1 MRKMNSVTNPLTFRQ
16 PSSCTTSGEAEREP
30 LRAPPASQLTF
41 FALGFSRLQF
51 SAPQH
56 AAGPLGESGSQSC
69 ANSCHNSRF
78 KYLPLTQPSLQSK
91 QRSKQQAPCRP
102 PAGTLQAGK
111 ASSLGPT
118 VDTAI
123 ESTRGWQQTA
133 THVTHANCR
142 IQLLAS
148 PGPAIAVDTTLV
160 SCLTSPCTRG
170 WSMTRAAL
178 HMARRA
184 KARNSPEVIASHRCR
199 LVVLAIETGV
209 AGAKK
214 PLPDSSC
221 LPTPELGQSLCIY
234 GLLRPLPG
242 FSGGPHSSRQLL
254 TRPMQPAGLLHL
266 PVPAWVQC

>member
-1 MRKMNSVTNPLTFRQ
+1 MVRKMNSVTNPLTFRQ

-30 LRAPPASQLTF
+30 LRAPPASQPTF

-78 KYLPLTQPSLQSK
+78 KCLPLTQPSLQSK
-91 QRSKQQAPCRP
+91 QRSKQQAPCRL

-123 ESTRGWQQTA
+123 YEGLAANSHR
-133 THVTHANCR
+133 VTHANCR

-160 SCLTSPCTRG
+160 SCSTLPCTRG
-170 WSMTRAAL
+170 WSMTGAAL

-184 KARNSPEVIASHRCR
+184 KARNYPEVIASHRCR
-199 LVVLAIETGV
+199 LVVLAIETGGRWSQE
-209 AGAKK
+209 AA
-214 PLPDSSC
+214 S
-221 LPTPELGQSLCIY
+221 
-234 GLLRPLPG
+234 
-242 FSGGPHSSRQLL
+242 
-254 TRPMQPAGLLHL
+254 
-266 PVPAWVQC
+266 

>member
-1 MRKMNSVTNPLTFRQ
+1 MNSVTNPLTFRQ
-16 PSSCTTSGEAEREP
+16 PSSCITSGEAEREP
-30 LRAPPASQLTF
+30 LRALPASQPTF

-123 ESTRGWQQTA
+123 YEGLA
-133 THVTHANCR
+133 AN
-142 IQLLAS
+142 S
-148 PGPAIAVDTTLV
+148 H
-160 SCLTSPCTRG
+160 PC
-170 WSMTRAAL
+170 
-178 HMARRA
+178 H
-184 KARNSPEVIASHRCR
+184 P
-199 LVVLAIETGV
+199 
-209 AGAKK
+209 
-214 PLPDSSC
+214 
-221 LPTPELGQSLCIY
+221 
-234 GLLRPLPG
+234 
-242 FSGGPHSSRQLL
+242 RQLQNPIACQP
-254 TRPMQPAGLLHL
+254 RPSN
-266 PVPAWVQC
+266 CS